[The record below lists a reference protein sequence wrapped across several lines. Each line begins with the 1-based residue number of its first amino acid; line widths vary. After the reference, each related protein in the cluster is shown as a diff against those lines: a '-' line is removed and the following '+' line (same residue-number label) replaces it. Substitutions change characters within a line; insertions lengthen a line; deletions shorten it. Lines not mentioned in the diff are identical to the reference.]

1 MNNEILELMKTRQAV
16 KPRNGDEYKEVNKA
30 IKRKCSE
37 AKEKW
42 LNAECVEI
50 ERLSNRDAKDMHKKI
65 RELTNRNQ
73 CSNSGCIKAK
83 DGSVLLEKEEIL
95 ERWSEYIE
103 ELFDDNRTALPEL
116 RKNISGPKILKSE
129 IEAAINKI
137 KKNKAQGPDN
147 IVIEMIQATG
157 DFGIDKITEI
167 SNEIYDSGK
176 IPEDLTKS
184 IFIALP
190 KKPGATECE
199 LHRTISLMSHVIKI
213 ILRVLMMRARR
224 CTRPEISKVQC
235 GFTEDTGTRNAIFI
249 LRNLCERAI
258 EVQKDLYVCFIDYT
272 KAFDKVRHC
281 DMLDILQEL
290 DIDGK
295 DIRLIRNLHWNQKA
309 SIRIDGEY
317 SRFSNIKRG
326 VRQGCV
332 LSPDLFNLYSENIL
346 RGLHDIK
353 GLRVGGYNFNNLRY
367 ADDIVLIAE
376 SQEKLQE
383 MLNVIVERSAERGL
397 SVNLKKTECMV
408 VSKKI
413 NNPACNIT
421 IGNQIIKQVNR
432 FEYLGT
438 TITSDGRCD
447 TEIKKRIAIAKN
459 AFSKMDKLFKDRKL
473 SMKIKTRLLRCYIL
487 PILIYGSEGWTISA
501 TMNKRL
507 EASEMWFL
515 RRILRISYVDHVT
528 NDEVL
533 KRANAKRSLINTI
546 RDRQMKFLGHIMRN
560 KEIESLTI
568 TGKIDGEKARGRQRL
583 TFCKNLSEWMGINE
597 MRMLKVTRDRE
608 MWKIM
613 TANALIEHGT

>member
-1 MNNEILELMKTRQAV
+1 
-16 KPRNGDEYKEVNKA
+16 
-30 IKRKCSE
+30 
-37 AKEKW
+37 
-42 LNAECVEI
+42 
-50 ERLSNRDAKDMHKKI
+50 
-65 RELTNRNQ
+65 
-73 CSNSGCIKAK
+73 
-83 DGSVLLEKEEIL
+83 
-95 ERWSEYIE
+95 
-103 ELFDDNRTALPEL
+103 
-116 RKNISGPKILKSE
+116 
-129 IEAAINKI
+129 
-137 KKNKAQGPDN
+137 
-147 IVIEMIQATG
+147 
-157 DFGIDKITEI
+157 
-167 SNEIYDSGK
+167 
-176 IPEDLTKS
+176 
-184 IFIALP
+184 
-190 KKPGATECE
+190 
-199 LHRTISLMSHVIKI
+199 
-213 ILRVLMMRARR
+213 
-224 CTRPEISKVQC
+224 
-235 GFTEDTGTRNAIFI
+235 
-249 LRNLCERAI
+249 
-258 EVQKDLYVCFIDYT
+258 
-272 KAFDKVRHC
+272 
-281 DMLDILQEL
+281 
-290 DIDGK
+290 
-295 DIRLIRNLHWNQKA
+295 
-309 SIRIDGEY
+309 
-317 SRFSNIKRG
+317 
-326 VRQGCV
+326 
-332 LSPDLFNLYSENIL
+332 
-346 RGLHDIK
+346 
-353 GLRVGGYNFNNLRY
+353 
-367 ADDIVLIAE
+367 
-376 SQEKLQE
+376 
-383 MLNVIVERSAERGL
+383 
-397 SVNLKKTECMV
+397 MV

-447 TEIKKRIAIAKN
+447 SEIKKRIAIAKN